1 MLLSHYIW
9 RSSEA
14 ACHVFKVSVAAVLL
28 LSAWDLFGILLLQK
42 GIFWL
47 NCSHSH
53 QAGRMFWAQMLSWM
67 LDFMEMFQENF
78 LDQHFKTNRFL
89 YLHMWRLG
97 VILSPQT
104 AWITWDGRN
113 CLFGWISLPCISS
126 IDHRCLCFHFE
137 CAFLRTSVTCVAVPK
152 VHLCL
157 CAASVEA
164 VAAHTQHCSEKRDK
178 KKN

>member
-78 LDQHFKTNRFL
+78 LDQHFETNRFL

-97 VILSPQT
+97 IIPSNSL
-104 AWITWDGRN
+104 N
-113 CLFGWISLPCISS
+113 NLGW
-126 IDHRCLCFHFE
+126 
-137 CAFLRTSVTCVAVPK
+137 K
-152 VHLCL
+152 KLCL
-157 CAASVEA
+157 WMDLTALYFLHWPQMPLFSFWMCIFENFCNLCSSSKSPSVFM
-164 VAAHTQHCSEKRDK
+164 CS
-178 KKN
+178 